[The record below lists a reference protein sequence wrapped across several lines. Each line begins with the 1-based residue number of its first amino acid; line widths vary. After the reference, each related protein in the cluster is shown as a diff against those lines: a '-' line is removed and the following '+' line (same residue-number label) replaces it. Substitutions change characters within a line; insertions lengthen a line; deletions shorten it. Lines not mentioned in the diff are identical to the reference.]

1 MEPFRRWRY
10 SALRAGSVEP
20 HPRLRLQQPE
30 READLRLR
38 QLVPGLLA
46 RPPVFAQT
54 RDRVR
59 GAARRELRLEILP
72 LLRHQFYLG
81 LDLFD
86 LLLPI
91 LKDEQ
96 LLQFRLHAR
105 MLWAE
110 PTIVNRAEP

>member
-1 MEPFRRWRY
+1 M
-10 SALRAGSVEP
+10 
-20 HPRLRLQQPE
+20 LRLALE
-30 READLRLR
+30 RAE
-38 QLVPGLLA
+38 G
-46 RPPVFAQT
+46 
-54 RDRVR
+54 
-59 GAARRELRLEILP
+59 RRASGELRLEILP

-110 PTIVNRAEP
+110 PTIVNRANTDLLATPASGWRSKACPASRRYRACCARSLAQLRDDIRGEVHGIGRK